1 MGESHIKVQAM
12 KTITQEDLARFQ
24 GTANYY
30 RHWLNQFKYTDGVKY
45 LAEAAEAHWLID
57 AIASYQRDE
66 RVTGDEMLQEFQLWQ
81 LSVCDGRGT
90 LTLLRDT
97 DDPVLSQEIE
107 YTDFPL
113 ASVNLYLNEKVL
125 MLPSEY

>member
-1 MGESHIKVQAM
+1 MQP
-12 KTITQEDLARFQ
+12 ITQADLARFQ
-24 GTANYY
+24 GTTNYY

-45 LAEAAEAHWLID
+45 LADAAEAHWLID

-66 RVTGDEMLQEFQLWQ
+66 RVTGDEMLQEFQIWQ
-81 LSVCDGRGT
+81 LSVSDGRGT

-97 DDPVLSQEIE
+97 DDPVLSQDIE

-113 ASVNLYLNEKVL
+113 DEIKLYLSGGVL